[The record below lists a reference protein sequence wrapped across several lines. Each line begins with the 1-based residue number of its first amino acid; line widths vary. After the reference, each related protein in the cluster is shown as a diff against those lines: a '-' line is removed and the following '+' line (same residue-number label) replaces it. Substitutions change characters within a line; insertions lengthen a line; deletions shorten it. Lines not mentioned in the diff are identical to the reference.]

1 MSASREV
8 KCKEYR
14 LLIYTIGGTEFISV
28 RDGRNETMVVGIPK
42 HIVANERVPGDVK
55 DCVAGLLRERSPR
68 AMEVERRS
76 NQ

>member
-28 RDGRNETMVVGIPK
+28 RNGRNATIVAGIPDG
-42 HIVANERVPGDVK
+42 VD
-55 DCVAGLLRERSPR
+55 
-68 AMEVERRS
+68 
-76 NQ
+76 